1 MIRPTATLAGPDAQ
15 VFDLLQQVVAI
26 ARRRGIGDAA
36 AIVRIAD
43 EHLPHGHV
51 LRRQLV
57 TAEFRAKQAEARADA
72 AEARADRLAE
82 RVRDLEEQ
90 VAAHQPRPVQLSAL
104 TAHVLQQLAAGRTR
118 RELAAELGVVPQA
131 ISNHVRRA
139 AVLMHTTDPVAA
151 VRHGEVQVQER
162 PRRKGAA

>member
-1 MIRPTATLAGPDAQ
+1 MIRPAATLAGPDAQ

-36 AIVRIAD
+36 AVARIAD
-43 EHLPHGHV
+43 EHLPHPH
-51 LRRQLV
+51 LLHRQLV
-57 TAEFRAKQAEARADA
+57 TAQHRAQQAEARAEA
-72 AEARADRLAE
+72 AEARADLLAE

-90 VAAHQPRPVQLSAL
+90 LAAHQPRAVQLSAL

-118 RELAAELGVVPQA
+118 RDLAAELGVVRQA

-139 AVLMHTTDPVAA
+139 AVLMDTTDPVAA
-151 VRHGEVQVQER
+151 VRQGEVQVQER
-162 PRRKGAA
+162 TRRRSA